1 MRYDVSMIIQE
12 YTRCTLYE
20 SIVDGDVSLPVN
32 FNKAAE
38 FGIYDCGGG
47 RFSGFELDK
56 NLAPLEKKWEQ
67 STALKQTSD
76 QRRNCSHV
84 VELVVRSRTARCET
98 PAI

>member
-1 MRYDVSMIIQE
+1 M
-12 YTRCTLYE
+12 YE

-84 VELVVRSRTARCET
+84 VEMLVKSQWRTRVMNRAARGET
-98 PAI
+98 PTMHK